1 MKRFVRSKGFKNLV
15 VIAVVIFLGVLTA
28 AFTRNAS
35 SPVTSV
41 LGTVFSP
48 LQKLSAAI
56 SDNLNDLS
64 VSFESA
70 SVYEQENQELKKE
83 LEEYRKKLADYNEM
97 KKKID
102 SYEEFYGIKKQNP
115 DFTFSY
121 GSILSRDASDAYGSF
136 VLNVGSKDGVEVD
149 DPVIYGEYVVGI
161 VKKVNYSSCVV
172 YSVLD
177 PRVNIGAYESGTR
190 EYGYLSGDDKLY
202 DQGMCKLSGLDSS
215 TSIVSGGMVCTSG
228 AGGVFPNGLII
239 GEIVAVKSDDVS
251 AGYYAEVKPF
261 AQFNE
266 ITDVFVITS
275 FEGQGQGEFQE

>member
-1 MKRFVRSKGFKNLV
+1 MKRFFRSKGFKNLV

-83 LEEYRKKLADYNEM
+83 LEECRKKLADYNEM

-102 SYEEFYGIKKQNP
+102 SNEEFYGIKKQNP